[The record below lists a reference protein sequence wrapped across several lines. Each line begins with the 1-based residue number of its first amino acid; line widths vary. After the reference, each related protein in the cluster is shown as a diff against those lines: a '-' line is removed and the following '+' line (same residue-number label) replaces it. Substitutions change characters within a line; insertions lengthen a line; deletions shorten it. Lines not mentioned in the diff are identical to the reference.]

1 MAHDKPA
8 TIAHVSITQQ
18 CWQLGNIKGEVRAA
32 DYTWQFQWR
41 FRYRQLLIKPSLGKA
56 LIQEPLGRFLESC
69 DYKLES
75 GSNYTFTIR
84 AKI

>member
-1 MAHDKPA
+1 MAHDKPE

-18 CWQLGNIKGEVRAA
+18 CWQVGNIKGEVKAA
-32 DYTWQFQWR
+32 EYTWQFQWR
-41 FRYRQLLIKPSLGKA
+41 YRYKQQLIKPSYGKA
-56 LIQEPLGRFLESC
+56 QIQEPLGRFLESC
-69 DYKLES
+69 DYRLEP